1 MKRFAGI
8 RRLKERRLK
17 FFRMANWRNGGIRSK
32 FGANAAD
39 LRDVFLDRSQRRSYS
54 RYRVSC
60 PLKWQ
65 LKPIRSVVFSQQEVL
80 MKKLLVALV
89 IAIAAT
95 FVGVANAQ
103 KLSVDVNAKDPRLFA
118 LEDLRPGMKGVART
132 VFSGAEPQ
140 EFGVEILGVLPG
152 FPGPRQSAIIA
163 KLTGSNVEKTGV
175 FAGMSG
181 SPVYIDGRLVGAI
194 AFSFP
199 FSKEPIA
206 GITPIK
212 QMIDLFEKGN
222 VNETQRPREP
232 RAISFAQLASTD
244 WKPTLPKPAFTG
256 APLIA
261 SVSQGSPLI
270 SLMGQQMAPIA
281 TPIVFS
287 GISQEAL
294 SLFAPQLMANGL
306 LPVSG
311 VGGSA
316 AITTLGEANEKTLAP
331 GTSVS
336 VQLVRGDY
344 SIAASGTVTF
354 RDGDR
359 IYAFGHPFLS
369 LGASDMPMTETT
381 VVTVIPNVN
390 NSFKLSVPGQMM
402 GAISQ
407 DRASGVFGH
416 LGRAPKMIPVKIN
429 LHTSRDRT
437 ETYSYEIANDA
448 FLTPLLL
455 NISVFNTITSSERA
469 LGESTI
475 SIKGQI
481 KVKGQEN
488 VQLDQR
494 FSSANSPI
502 LAAGS
507 VAAPIASLLSSGF
520 DDVQIDGVNLDISST
535 DTKHTATLERIALD
549 RTEVRRGEKIEIQAY
564 VRTEAGKPF
573 VQRIPVQIPEDA
585 TPGQLLIF
593 VGDGGALQEG
603 SAAKA
608 FVPQDLGQLVKAI
621 NKVKK
626 SDRLYVKLFRITPGA
641 IIGTDELPN
650 LPPSVVATLNSDRTS
665 GGYTPTVLSPVYE
678 MELPPAEF
686 VISGQ
691 QLIGIDV
698 VR

>member
-1 MKRFAGI
+1 
-8 RRLKERRLK
+8 
-17 FFRMANWRNGGIRSK
+17 
-32 FGANAAD
+32 
-39 LRDVFLDRSQRRSYS
+39 
-54 RYRVSC
+54 
-60 PLKWQ
+60 
-65 LKPIRSVVFSQQEVL
+65 

-89 IAIAAT
+89 VAIAAT
-95 FVGVANAQ
+95 FVGIANAQ
-103 KLSVDVNAKDPRLFA
+103 KPVLDANAVDPRLFA

-163 KLTGSNVEKTGV
+163 KLSGSNVEKTGV

-212 QMIDLFEKGN
+212 QMIDIFEKGH

-261 SVSQGSPLI
+261 AVSQGSPLI
-270 SLMGQQMAPIA
+270 SLMGQQMTPIA
-281 TPIVFS
+281 TPVVFT

-294 SLFAPQLMANGL
+294 ALFSPQLMANGL

-316 AITTLGEANEKTLAP
+316 AITTLGEATEKTLAP

-407 DRASGVFGH
+407 DRAAGIFGR

-494 FSSANSPI
+494 FSAANSPM

-507 VAAPIASLLSSGF
+507 VAAPIASLLTSGF
-520 DDVQIDGVNLDISST
+520 DDVQIDGVNLEISST
-535 DTKHTATLERIALD
+535 DTKHTATLDRIALD

-564 VRTEAGKPF
+564 VRTEAGKQF

-585 TPGQLLIF
+585 TPGQLLVF

-603 SAAKA
+603 SAAKS

>member
-1 MKRFAGI
+1 
-8 RRLKERRLK
+8 
-17 FFRMANWRNGGIRSK
+17 
-32 FGANAAD
+32 
-39 LRDVFLDRSQRRSYS
+39 
-54 RYRVSC
+54 
-60 PLKWQ
+60 
-65 LKPIRSVVFSQQEVL
+65 
-80 MKKLLVALV
+80 MKKFLIVLVALF
-89 IAIAAT
+89 A
-95 FVGVANAQ
+95 VGTPSGTALAQ
-103 KLSVDVNAKDPRLFA
+103 KQALSDKDSRLFA
-118 LEDLRPGMKGVART
+118 LEDLRPGMKGVAHT
-132 VFSGAEPQ
+132 VFAGTETQ

-152 FPGPRQSAIIA
+152 FPGPRQSAVIA
-163 KLTGSNVEKTGV
+163 RLSGSNVEKTGV

-181 SPVYIDGRLVGAI
+181 SPVYVDGRLVGAI

-212 QMIDLFEKGN
+212 QMIDIFEKGK
-222 VNETQRPREP
+222 VDETHRPRAP
-232 RAISFAQLASTD
+232 RLVSFAQLAATE
-244 WKPTLPKPAFTG
+244 WKGTLPKQAVT
-256 APLIA
+256 ATSLIA
-261 SVSQGSPLI
+261 PVSAGSPLVA
-270 SLMGQQMAPIA
+270 LMGQQMTPIA
-281 TPIVFS
+281 TPVVFS
-287 GISQEAL
+287 GISQESL

-311 VGGSA
+311 AGGSA
-316 AITTLGEANEKTLAP
+316 AITPLGEANEKTLTP
-331 GTSVS
+331 GTSLS

-369 LGASDMPMTETT
+369 LGAADMPMTETS
-381 VVTVIPNVN
+381 VVTVIANVN

-407 DRASGVFGH
+407 DRAAGVFGS

-429 LHTSRDRT
+429 LHTSRGRT
-437 ETYSYEIANDA
+437 ETYSYEVANDS

-455 NISVFNTITSSERA
+455 NITVFNTITSSERA

-475 SIKGQI
+475 SLKGEI

-488 VQLDQR
+488 VQLDRR
-494 FSSANSPI
+494 FSSGSSAI
-502 LAAGS
+502 MAAGS
-507 VAAPIASLLSSGF
+507 VATPIGSLMSSGF
-520 DDVQIDGVNLDISST
+520 DDVQIDGVTLDISSS
-535 DTKHTATLERIALD
+535 DTKYAGTLERIALD
-549 RTEVRRGEKIEIQAY
+549 RTEVRRGEKVEIQAY
-564 VRTEAGKPF
+564 VRTEAGKQF

-585 TPGQLLIF
+585 TPGQLLVF
-593 VGDGGALQEG
+593 VGDGSVLQEG
-603 SAAKA
+603 LAAKA
-608 FVPQDLGQLVKAI
+608 FVPQDLGQLVRAI

-641 IIGTDELPN
+641 VIGTDELPN

-678 MELPPAEF
+678 MELPPADF

>member
-1 MKRFAGI
+1 MMRFLI
-8 RRLKERRLK
+8 
-17 FFRMANWRNGGIRSK
+17 
-32 FGANAAD
+32 
-39 LRDVFLDRSQRRSYS
+39 
-54 RYRVSC
+54 
-60 PLKWQ
+60 
-65 LKPIRSVVFSQQEVL
+65 VL
-80 MKKLLVALV
+80 TAFIVISTLSGSAL
-89 IAIAAT
+89 
-95 FVGVANAQ
+95 AQ
-103 KLSVDVNAKDPRLFA
+103 KQATSDKDPRLFT

-132 VFSGAEPQ
+132 VFSGTET
-140 EFGVEILGVLPG
+140 EDFGVEILGVLPG

-163 KLTGSNVEKTGV
+163 RLSGSNVEKTGV

-212 QMIDLFEKGN
+212 QMIDIFEKGK
-222 VNETQRPREP
+222 VDQTQPPRTP
-232 RAISFAQLASTD
+232 RLISFSQLAATEWMSR
-244 WKPTLPKPAFTG
+244 LPKQAVT
-256 APLIA
+256 ATSLIA
-261 SVSQGSPLI
+261 PVSTGSPLVP
-270 SLMGQQMAPIA
+270 LMGQQMTPIA
-281 TPIVFS
+281 TPVVFS
-287 GISQEAL
+287 GISQESL
-294 SLFAPQLMANGL
+294 SLFAPQLMSNGL

-311 VGGSA
+311 AGGSA
-316 AITTLGEANEKTLAP
+316 AITPLGEANEKTLTP

-354 RDGDR
+354 RDADR

-369 LGASDMPMTETT
+369 LGAADMPMTEAS
-381 VVTVIPNVN
+381 VVTVIANVN
-390 NSFKLSVPGQMM
+390 NSFKLAVPGQMM
-402 GAISQ
+402 GSISQ
-407 DRASGVFGH
+407 DRAAGVFGS

-429 LHTSRDRT
+429 LHTSRDRI
-437 ETYSYEIANDA
+437 ETFSYEVANDS

-455 NISVFNTITSSERA
+455 NITVFNTITSSERA

-475 SIKGQI
+475 SIKGEI

-488 VQLDQR
+488 VQLDRR
-494 FSSANSPI
+494 FSSSNSAI
-502 LAAGS
+502 MAAGS
-507 VAAPIASLLSSGF
+507 VATPIGSLMSSGF
-520 DDVQIDGVNLDISST
+520 DDVQIDGVTLDISSS
-535 DTKHTATLERIALD
+535 DTKYAGTLERIALD
-549 RTEVRRGEKIEIQAY
+549 RTEVRRGEKVEIQAY
-564 VRTEAGKPF
+564 VRTEAGKQF

-585 TPGQLLIF
+585 TPGQLLVF
-593 VGDGGALQEG
+593 VGDGNALQEG

-608 FVPQDLGQLVKAI
+608 FVPQDLGQLVRAI

-641 IIGTDELPN
+641 VIGTDELPN

-678 MELPPAEF
+678 MELPPADF

>member
-1 MKRFAGI
+1 MKRF
-8 RRLKERRLK
+8 LL
-17 FFRMANWRNGGIRSK
+17 
-32 FGANAAD
+32 
-39 LRDVFLDRSQRRSYS
+39 
-54 RYRVSC
+54 
-60 PLKWQ
+60 
-65 LKPIRSVVFSQQEVL
+65 VL
-80 MKKLLVALV
+80 MAVFAISTSSGSAL
-89 IAIAAT
+89 
-95 FVGVANAQ
+95 AQ
-103 KLSVDVNAKDPRLFA
+103 KQAASDKDPRLFA
-118 LEDLRPGMKGVART
+118 LEDLRPGMRGVART
-132 VFSGAEPQ
+132 VFSGTETE
-140 EFGVEILGVLPG
+140 EFAVEILGVLPG

-163 KLTGSNVEKTGV
+163 RLSGSNVEKTGV

-212 QMIDLFEKGN
+212 QMIDIFEKGK
-222 VNETQRPREP
+222 VDETHKP
-232 RAISFAQLASTD
+232 RAPRLVSFAQLAATE
-244 WKPTLPKPAFTG
+244 WKPSLPKQAVT
-256 APLIA
+256 ATSLIA
-261 SVSQGSPLI
+261 PVSAGSPLVA
-270 SLMGQQMAPIA
+270 LMGQQMTPIA
-281 TPIVFS
+281 TPVVFS
-287 GISQEAL
+287 GISQESL

-311 VGGSA
+311 AGGSA
-316 AITTLGEANEKTLAP
+316 AITSLGAATEKTLTP
-331 GTSVS
+331 GTSLS

-369 LGASDMPMTETT
+369 LGAADMPMTETS
-381 VVTVIPNVN
+381 VVTVIANVN

-407 DRASGVFGH
+407 DRAAGVFGS

-437 ETYSYEIANDA
+437 ETYSYEVANDS

-455 NISVFNTITSSERA
+455 NITVFNTITSSERA

-475 SIKGQI
+475 TIKGEI
-481 KVKGQEN
+481 KINGQEN
-488 VQLDQR
+488 VQLDRR
-494 FSSANSPI
+494 FSSSNSAI
-502 LAAGS
+502 MAAGS
-507 VAAPIASLLSSGF
+507 VATPIGSLLSSGF
-520 DDVQIDGVNLDISST
+520 DDVQIDGVTLDISSS
-535 DTKHTATLERIALD
+535 DTKYAGTLERIALD
-549 RTEVRRGEKIEIQAY
+549 RTEVRRGEKVEIQAY
-564 VRTEAGKPF
+564 VRTEAGKQF

-585 TPGQLLIF
+585 TPGQLLVF
-593 VGDGGALQEG
+593 VGDGSALQEG
-603 SAAKA
+603 SAAKS
-608 FVPQDLGQLVKAI
+608 FVPQDLGQLVRAI

-641 IIGTDELPN
+641 VIGTDELPN

>member
-1 MKRFAGI
+1 M
-8 RRLKERRLK
+8 RRLTPSVLSVIV
-17 FFRMANWRNGGIRSK
+17 MAML
-32 FGANAAD
+32 A
-39 LRDVFLDRSQRRSYS
+39 
-54 RYRVSC
+54 
-60 PLKWQ
+60 
-65 LKPIRSVVFSQQEVL
+65 SV
-80 MKKLLVALV
+80 A
-89 IAIAAT
+89 
-95 FVGVANAQ
+95 GAQ
-103 KLSVDVNAKDPRLFA
+103 KPVVTPGLKAPELFA
-118 LEDLRPGMKGVART
+118 LEDLRPGMKGTART
-132 VFSGAEPQ
+132 VFTGTETE

-163 KLTGSNVEKTGV
+163 KLSGSNVERTGV

-181 SPVYIDGRLVGAI
+181 SPVYIDGKIVGAI

-199 FSKEPIA
+199 FSRDPIA

-212 QMIDLFEKGN
+212 QMIDLFNKGSEN
-222 VNETQRPREP
+222 DNLKPSEP
-232 RAISFAQLASTD
+232 RAVSFSQLAAVD
-244 WKPTLPKPAFTG
+244 WKPNLPKPTVS
-256 APLIA
+256 
-261 SVSQGSPLI
+261 SVSLLAPVSAGSPLMP
-270 SLMGQQMAPIA
+270 LLGQQMTPIA
-281 TPIVFS
+281 TPLVFS
-287 GISQEAL
+287 GISQE
-294 SLFAPQLMANGL
+294 SLAMFAPQLVASGM

-316 AITTLGEANEKTLAP
+316 AITPLAEVNGNTFPP
-331 GTSVS
+331 GSSIS

-344 SIAASGTVTF
+344 SLAATGTVTL

-369 LGASDMPMTETT
+369 LGASDMPMTESS
-381 VVTVIPNVN
+381 VVTVIANVN
-390 NSFKLSVPGQMM
+390 NSFKLAVPGRMV

-407 DRASGVFGH
+407 DRASGIFG
-416 LGRAPKMIPVKIN
+416 LLRQPPKMIPVKVN

-455 NISVFNTITSSERA
+455 NITVFNTITSSERV

-475 SIKGQI
+475 TMKGEI
-481 KVKGQEN
+481 RVKGQDPI
-488 VQLDQR
+488 QIDRR
-494 FSSANSPI
+494 FSANNSPI
-502 LAAGS
+502 MAAGS
-507 VAAPIASLLSSGF
+507 IAAPVGSLLASGF
-520 DDVQIDGVNLDISST
+520 DDVELDGITLDISSSET
-535 DTKHTATLERIALD
+535 RYAGTLERITLD
-549 RTEVRRGEKIEIQAY
+549 RTEVRRGEKIEVQAY
-564 VRTEAGKPF
+564 VRTESGKQF

-585 TPGQLLIF
+585 ALGQLLVF

-603 SAAKA
+603 SPAKA
-608 FVPQDLGQLVKAI
+608 FVPQDLSQLVRAI
-621 NKVKK
+621 NTVKK

-641 IIGTDELPN
+641 VIGTSELPS

-691 QLIGIDV
+691 QLIAIDV